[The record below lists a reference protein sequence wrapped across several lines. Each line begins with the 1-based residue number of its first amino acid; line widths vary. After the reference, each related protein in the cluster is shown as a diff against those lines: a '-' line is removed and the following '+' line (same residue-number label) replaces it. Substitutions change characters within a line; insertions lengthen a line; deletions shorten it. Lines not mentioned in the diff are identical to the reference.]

1 MKTSYIIMG
10 MVVMA
15 LTTYLIRVTPMVVF
29 RKKITNR
36 FVRSFLYYVPYAVL
50 AAMTFPAI
58 FTSTG
63 SQLSAIVGCVVA
75 VALAWFNRG
84 LLTVAVGAVAAVFL
98 VQMIGF

>member
-1 MKTSYIIMG
+1 MNTGYILMG
-10 MVVMA
+10 MAVMA

-58 FTSTG
+58 FSCTG
-63 SQLSAIVGCVVA
+63 SQISAIVGCIVA

-98 VQMIGF
+98 TQMIGF

>member
-1 MKTSYIIMG
+1 MKTSYIILG
-10 MVVMA
+10 MVVMS

-50 AAMTFPAI
+50 ASMTFPAI
-58 FTSTG
+58 FSCTG

-84 LLTVAVGAVAAVFL
+84 LLTVAVGAVAAVYVMQL
-98 VQMIGF
+98 LGM